1 MPSEIDQID
10 AEAAELFA
18 RFRALLDQLSAND
31 KTALSIPTY
40 SIPAADAVTP
50 KDLG

>member
-1 MPSEIDQID
+1 MLSEIDQIETEQK
-10 AEAAELFA
+10 ALFV

-40 SIPAADAVTP
+40 SIPEEDSA
-50 KDLG
+50 K